1 MADAPKSAEGVPAEA
16 PAQPKKKTWLWI
28 AIAVFVLAAG
38 GGGAF
43 FMFGSDSEEQETAD
57 DADDKKGAKAGKNGK
72 AGKNAK
78 AAKNKHKEPAQ
89 YVKLEPP
96 FVVNF
101 EAKGLMRFLQISVEV
116 MTRDS
121 ATIELIKKNDPMIRN
136 DLIMLFGSQQ
146 YESISTREGKEK
158 LRADALKVVA
168 KVIGDEGGDAERVE
182 QLYFTSFVM
191 Q

>member
-28 AIAVFVLAAG
+28 AIAVVVLAAG

-43 FMFGSDSEEQETAD
+43 FMFGGDSAEQETAD
-57 DADDKKGAKAGKNGK
+57 DADDKGAKAGKNGK

-116 MTRDS
+116 MTRDT

>member
-1 MADAPKSAEGVPAEA
+1 MADAPKSAEGAPAEA

-28 AIAVFVLAAG
+28 AIAVVVLAAG

-43 FMFGSDSEEQETAD
+43 FMFGGDSEEQETAD
-57 DADDKKGAKAGKNGK
+57 DSGDKGAKGGKS
-72 AGKNAK
+72 GKNAK
-78 AAKNKHKEPAQ
+78 AAKSKPKEPAQ

-116 MTRDS
+116 MTRDT